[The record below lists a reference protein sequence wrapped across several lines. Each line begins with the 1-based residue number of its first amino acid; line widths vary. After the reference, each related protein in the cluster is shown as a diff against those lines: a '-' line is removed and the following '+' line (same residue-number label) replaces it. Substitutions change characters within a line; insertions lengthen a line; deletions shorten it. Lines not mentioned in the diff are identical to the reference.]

1 MGGVPGEDGTGRTAR
16 EASSPGRAAGARQVV
31 VVGAGPAGATA
42 ARCAARAGAEVL
54 LVDRRAV
61 VGRPVECAGFLP
73 AEDELRAMLPGVPD
87 QSEIFHM
94 PEQFTLDRTEE
105 TVIVSPSG
113 RREVLA
119 FKGIT
124 INRAVWDAHNVD
136 LAVEAGAEF
145 RPSTGATGYE
155 NGILTTERGVYSPTV
170 LVAADG
176 PRSRMRRLAGL
187 PDPRLIAPAINADAR
202 IKHEGRVE
210 MHFCREAPGGYAWV
224 IPAGDGRAH
233 VGLGADP
240 RRGTGGLRDAL
251 ERFARRVGAELGEV
265 TAGAVPSAGPVART
279 VAGNVMLAGDAAG
292 HVMASNGG
300 GVPIALAAGRAAGEV
315 AAAVVG
321 GRARVE
327 DYERRWRAEVGE
339 VLEVAARIRWMA
351 GIPFRWPMLLDMVMW
366 AMPRW
371 EMARALRCQRMLG
384 VW

>member
-1 MGGVPGEDGTGRTAR
+1 VVGVPGEDGTGRAHGTSAP
-16 EASSPGRAAGARQVV
+16 ERAAEPWQVV

-54 LVDRRAV
+54 LIDRRAV

-73 AEDELRAMLPGVPD
+73 AQDELAAMLPGVPD
-87 QSEIFHM
+87 QQDIFGV
-94 PEQFTLDRTEE
+94 PERFVLDRTEE

-113 RREVLA
+113 RRKVLA
-119 FKGIT
+119 FQGVT
-124 INRAVWDAHNVD
+124 IDRAAWDAHNVD

-155 NGILTTERGVYSPTV
+155 NGTLVTEMGVCSPTV
-170 LVAADG
+170 LIAADG
-176 PRSRMRRLAGL
+176 PRSRMRRCAGL
-187 PDPRLIAPAINADAR
+187 PDPRLIAPALNADAR

-210 MHFCREAPGGYAWV
+210 MHFCREAAGGYAWV

-240 RRGTGGLRDAL
+240 RRGGGDLRPAL
-251 ERFARRVGAELGEV
+251 ERFARRVGAELGAV
-265 TAGAVPSAGPVART
+265 SAGAVPSAGPVART

-315 AAAVVG
+315 AAAVADG
-321 GRARVE
+321 KARVE

-339 VLEVAARIRWMA
+339 VLEVAARIRWLA
-351 GIPFRWPMLLDMVMW
+351 GVPFRWPLLLDMVMW

-371 EMARALRCQRMLG
+371 EMARALRCQRMLF
-384 VW
+384 VL

>member
-1 MGGVPGEDGTGRTAR
+1 VEGVPGEDGTGRAR
-16 EASSPGRAAGARQVV
+16 EASARGRAAESRQIV

-42 ARCAARAGAEVL
+42 ARFAARAGAEVL
-54 LVDRRAV
+54 LIDRRAV

-73 AEDELRAMLPGVPD
+73 SKGELAAMLPGVGD
-87 QSEIFHM
+87 QARLFDISEEFI
-94 PEQFTLDRTEE
+94 LDRTEE

-113 RREVLA
+113 RRKVLA
-119 FKGIT
+119 FQGVT
-124 INRAVWDAHNVD
+124 IDRAAWDAHNVD

-155 NGILTTERGVYSPTV
+155 NGILVTERGVYSPTV
-170 LVAADG
+170 LIAADG
-176 PRSRMRRLAGL
+176 PRSRMRRCAGL
-187 PDPRLIAPAINADAR
+187 PDPWLIAPALNADVR
-202 IKHEGRVE
+202 IKHDGRVE

-240 RRGTGGLRDAL
+240 RRDTEGLRDAL
-251 ERFARRVGAELGEV
+251 DRFARRVGAELGEV
-265 TAGAVPSAGPVART
+265 AAGAVPSAGPVART

-300 GVPIALAAGRAAGEV
+300 GVPIALVVGRAAGEV
-315 AAAVVG
+315 AAAVVA
-321 GRARVE
+321 GRARPE

-339 VLEVAARIRWMA
+339 VLEVAARIRWLA
-351 GIPFRWPMLLDMVMW
+351 GVPFRWPLLLDMVMW